1 MLYSSF
7 IIIIIPYSPQWG
19 IRPLTALL
27 PIPTIVFKYWNL
39 ALSWKILQDRSYI
52 IFFYF
57 CGLRFWK
64 NLLSHKE
71 YFTFSSNYVPFL
83 FCLRGIWYPS
93 AHVRQFDL
101 LKGRFLKRLKTKVTL
116 SLKLSCLEGKR
127 KKKNER
133 RMGGRISET
142 FYSCRCQCM
151 LKECKA

>member
-93 AHVRQFDL
+93 AHVRQFDFL
-101 LKGRFLKRLKTKVTL
+101 SDGTVFKVDILKGRFLKRLKAKVTL
-116 SLKLSCLEGKR
+116 SLKLSCLEEKR
-127 KKKNER
+127 KKKR
-133 RMGGRISET
+133 PKDGRTNIGN
-142 FYSCRCQCM
+142 F
-151 LKECKA
+151 L